1 MTDRPLPEPR
11 PGAYEI
17 KFLVDDEQAD
27 ELLASARAQ
36 LAADPHAEPGRG
48 DGYRI
53 HSLYFDTPDLA
64 VFRRVG
70 AHARRKLRLR
80 RYGVEPLIYTERK
93 AKLRGIVTK
102 RRSAIVAEE
111 LDWLIDE
118 HQRPSWPA
126 FWFRRR
132 LDLRRLEPKVS
143 VVYDRIARVG
153 MTPEGPIRFTVDRN
167 VRCLATSG
175 PGFPLANEG
184 LQVLQGLSIVEFKYR
199 LALPAVFKGL
209 IRELGQ
215 EPTGVSKYRHSVLA
229 CGLHEQL
236 PSETAERSAGSA
248 ARLRTA

>member
-1 MTDRPLPEPR
+1 MSESSLPASR

-17 KFLVDDEQAD
+17 KFLVDDDRAD
-27 ELLASARAQ
+27 ALITSAREL

-48 DGYRI
+48 DAYRI

-93 AKLRGIVTK
+93 AKFRGIVTK

-111 LDWLIDE
+111 LDWLVDG
-118 HQRPSWPA
+118 QLRPGWA
-126 FWFRRR
+126 ANWFRRR
-132 LDLRRLEPKVS
+132 LDLRGLSPKIS

-153 MTPEGPIRFTVDRN
+153 MTPEGPIRFTVDRD
-167 VRCLATSG
+167 VRCLPSSG
-175 PGFPLANEG
+175 SGFPSASEG
-184 LQVLQGLSIVEFKYR
+184 QQVLSGFSIVEFKYR
-199 LALPAVFKGL
+199 VALPAVFKGL

-215 EPTGVSKYRHSVLA
+215 EPTGVSKYRHGVVA
-229 CGLHEQL
+229 CGLQQACE
-236 PSETAERSAGSA
+236 PAEREAA
-248 ARLRTA
+248 APARLRTA